1 MEHFKLT
8 QGSLLANRGWINT
21 FFPDKNIQKV
31 YLASQIVR
39 EIIVKECIYHLLIY
53 ADLYLKTQE
62 TLEGLKVGIIGLG
75 QIGTMILNLILQIG
89 IIEPENIHVSTRSP
103 DKVTRYSDTGVQLI
117 YNNQKVAAECDL
129 IFLCCL
135 PFQAENVANE
145 IKHALTLKNQTIFE
159 FTEAHR
165 PRSLLI
171 SLLSATPISKLKQM
185 TDQYPFILRAYVDS
199 EYVIENLDQKAEVAG
214 NEEAAQAAVDLQDQN
229 DSNASDNQAKHTQ
242 KLLDN
247 MCGHMVGSA
256 ADLQT
261 LLEVY
266 NVLFFGHL
274 EIRENVLEALT
285 GKDLQAVQQED
296 FLNSDTKAAEVFEK
310 RFKDLMV
317 SMDLI

>member
-1 MEHFKLT
+1 MGNL
-8 QGSLLANRGWINT
+8 NR
-21 FFPDKNIQKV
+21 
-31 YLASQIVR
+31 
-39 EIIVKECIYHLLIY
+39 
-53 ADLYLKTQE
+53 
-62 TLEGLKVGIIGLG
+62 
-75 QIGTMILNLILQIG
+75 
-89 IIEPENIHVSTRSP
+89 
-103 DKVTRYSDTGVQLI
+103 
-117 YNNQKVAAECDL
+117 

-199 EYVIENLDQKAEVAG
+199 EYIIENLDQKETEIAG
-214 NEEAAQAAVDLQDQN
+214 NKEAAEAAVNLQDQN
-229 DSNASDNQAKHTQ
+229 DPNASGDQAKHTQ

-285 GKDLQAVQQED
+285 GKDLQSIQAED